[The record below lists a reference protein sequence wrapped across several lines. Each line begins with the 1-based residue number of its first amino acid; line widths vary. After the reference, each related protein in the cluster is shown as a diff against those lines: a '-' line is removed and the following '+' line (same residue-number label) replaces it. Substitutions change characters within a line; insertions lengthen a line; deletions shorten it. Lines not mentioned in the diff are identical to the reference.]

1 MLPTMT
7 RLTSRASAEF
17 RCDATMR
24 HVIFGYGS
32 LICPKS
38 RATTAPSLVNV
49 VAEPA
54 IVANIERSWCV
65 RVVTVAAT
73 AAASSSSS
81 SCSNNDNNSRDA
93 PATTATTTKQQ
104 QASVRRIGFT
114 PVGVQFKHG
123 AECNGVLIHITED
136 ELQRFDE
143 REGKFYTRRRI
154 VIADIRRYYD
164 NSCDDSVKKK
174 NTNNDAADE
183 DDVKCSVCKEIFEM
197 AAKQHNNSSAAAS
210 ILSSSSAHQ
219 EHNNSNSNNNNNDS
233 NNYNDIAVWIYV
245 PKIQYTAYA
254 NTSCPIIQSYIDIII
269 RGCLSI
275 SHDFAK
281 QFLLTTHGWSSS
293 CGGDDDTSDNNE
305 EGDATNKTV
314 VRSDEE
320 EAGSTTNTTNSSSS
334 NVGSSCH
341 YNNNMW
347 VNDRSLPIYTRADID
362 YSLIHGQLI
371 DELIEEY
378 HKIALQHRIDI

>member
-1 MLPTMT
+1 
-7 RLTSRASAEF
+7 
-17 RCDATMR
+17 MR

-38 RATTAPSLVNV
+38 RATTAPSLVNA

-73 AAASSSSS
+73 AAAASSSSS
-81 SCSNNDNNSRDA
+81 YLSSCRSNNDNSHSRDA
-93 PATTATTTKQQ
+93 PVTTTPRTTQQ
-104 QASVRRIGFT
+104 QASIRRIGFA

-123 AECNGVLIHITED
+123 AECNGVLIHISEE

-143 REGKFYTRRRI
+143 REGKFYTRQRV

-164 NSCDDSVKKK
+164 YSSCDDSVKKK
-174 NTNNDAADE
+174 KNTNNDATAE
-183 DDVKCSVCKEIFEM
+183 DDVKCSVCKEIFDM
-197 AAKQHNNSSAAAS
+197 AAAQQNNNSSAAAS
-210 ILSSSSAHQ
+210 ILSSSSVSR
-219 EHNNSNSNNNNNDS
+219 EFNSHHSHYNNNS

-254 NTSCPIIQSYIDIII
+254 TTSCPIIQSYIDIII

-305 EGDATNKTV
+305 KGDATNKIV

-320 EAGSTTNTTNSSSS
+320 KAGSTTNTTNSSS
-334 NVGSSCH
+334 NVGSNCH
-341 YNNNMW
+341 YNTMW

-362 YSLIHGQLI
+362 YSLTHGQLI

-378 HKIALQHRIDI
+378 HKIALQHRI